1 MNKNILLYFSI
12 AALLLL
18 TGCKNATVDNRHLV
32 KISTN
37 YGDIEVVLYNET
49 PKHTLNF
56 INLTDQHFYDG
67 QIFHRVIKNFVIQAG
82 DPETK
87 NSQPGKEYG
96 EKDSGYLIDPEF
108 CDTII
113 HKYGAIGMA
122 RESDDINPDKL
133 SSGSQ
138 FYIVIGKVYTNE
150 ELDNLEKKINFEKLN
165 KIKQDLYKKY
175 LNENTA
181 VSDKNIKDILI
192 LIENMVDS
200 VKSSEKPFIFTNKQ
214 REIYT
219 TIGGIPHLDGNYT
232 VFGEVSKG
240 MDIVKKI
247 SEVKTDQN
255 DRPLVDIAINEVKKI
270 R

>member
-181 VSDKNIKDILI
+181 VSD
-192 LIENMVDS
+192 
-200 VKSSEKPFIFTNKQ
+200 TNKQ

-255 DRPLVDIAINEVKKI
+255 DRPLVDIVINEVKKI

>member
-1 MNKNILLYFSI
+1 
-12 AALLLL
+12 
-18 TGCKNATVDNRHLV
+18 
-32 KISTN
+32 
-37 YGDIEVVLYNET
+37 
-49 PKHTLNF
+49 
-56 INLTDQHFYDG
+56 
-67 QIFHRVIKNFVIQAG
+67 
-82 DPETK
+82 
-87 NSQPGKEYG
+87 
-96 EKDSGYLIDPEF
+96 
-108 CDTII
+108 
-113 HKYGAIGMA
+113 MA

-255 DRPLVDIAINEVKKI
+255 DRPLVDIVINEVKKI